1 MAHVKFVVC
10 RKAKYRSLEDAN
22 LDLQKIA
29 DRTKNQKN
37 PVIPKYA
44 YKCSSCG
51 SFHLTKR
58 LPIEEIM
65 KENEVLKDRV
75 NSLMK
80 LLEEKQS
87 ADSAVEETELQ
98 RAVAIIK
105 RSNKALIK
113 EIRKEEYIATMLE
126 QANLVRKQNKQL
138 KKDKN
143 DIIAQ
148 LHQAN
153 IRSYNLDK
161 LVSKLNVLLKRQIR
175 FTRKLGLNSQTTPF
189 IP

>member
-1 MAHVKFVVC
+1 
-10 RKAKYRSLEDAN
+10 
-22 LDLQKIA
+22 
-29 DRTKNQKN
+29 
-37 PVIPKYA
+37 
-44 YKCSSCG
+44 
-51 SFHLTKR
+51 
-58 LPIEEIM
+58 
-65 KENEVLKDRV
+65 
-75 NSLMK
+75 
-80 LLEEKQS
+80 
-87 ADSAVEETELQ
+87 
-98 RAVAIIK
+98 
-105 RSNKALIK
+105 
-113 EIRKEEYIATMLE
+113 MLE